1 MVIWE
6 EGTQKI
12 AKGSRQQLEIVKWSR
27 EQEKSSVSKGG
38 FKGSREQKD
47 MKNEQQKWLKQSKG
61 RKQKGAGSI
70 R

>member
-6 EGTQKI
+6 EGAQKI

-38 FKGSREQKD
+38 FKGSRKQREMKKEQENRARGK
-47 MKNEQQKWLKQSKG
+47 
-61 RKQKGAGSI
+61 KQKGAQGKC
-70 R
+70 